1 MRGHADERKLVGGR
15 RGDAEVDG
23 EFPAPGP
30 LPLHEGKALKFGRPR
45 RKLQITHCSTGCKVG
60 I

>member
-1 MRGHADERKLVGGR
+1 MQGMRGHADKRNLVGGR

-30 LPLHEGKALKFGRPR
+30 LPLHEGKDS
-45 RKLQITHCSTGCKVG
+45 IWETEEESS
-60 I
+60 